1 MGYIMQLTK
10 HIIIAA
16 ALALSL
22 PAAAQLSASPL
33 RFETDAA
40 GYIERARAMRQ
51 AGNYA
56 GVIDQLKHLDTQHI
70 ALSDSQIE
78 EYTFLLAEAY
88 YQRNDSECINLLIQ
102 FRNNYP
108 ASPLAPQ
115 ASLAIGDY
123 YFFDEQW
130 PTALEAYDM
139 IDIDRLNRDQ
149 KLLYSYRKG
158 VCFIKTGH
166 FAEARPLIA
175 TLKDNDKYADVYHFY
190 HAYLSYIDGKFND
203 AYREFQL
210 VSPSVEGLE
219 AGYYMTQIEYT
230 WGKYDDVIK
239 HGESLLRKHPI
250 KELAPEI
257 QRIVGLSYFKQGMPD
272 VAEGF
277 IESYLTKI
285 EGKAT
290 PEEDAIYA
298 MAAIDYR
305 NSRYTQAIERFS
317 TLTHRQ
323 DAIGQSAYL
332 YLGQCYLKQDN
343 ASQAAIAF
351 EKATRMAYDN
361 NVSETALYNYV
372 TALTRGGKVPFSSAA
387 DLLETF
393 IKRYPNSEYT
403 PQVKAYL
410 ATAYYNDRNYEQ
422 SLRILNAITSP
433 GKDIR
438 ALRQKVLYELG
449 VESITNNR
457 REAAIP
463 YLKEAASM
471 RNADRD
477 IAAQSSLWL
486 GDALFY
492 LNRYSEAEKAYDA
505 FVKAGTASPNYALG
519 LYNLAYSRYKQS
531 NYSGAAADFGK
542 ALKAKE
548 SLTPRLADDARIR
561 RADCLYYTRDLAGAA
576 QLYTETIGADAT
588 DADYALYRR
597 AVVRG
602 LQGNNS
608 AKIADL
614 QRIEKNYPDSRWLSK
629 ALLEEAVTYEETGR
643 KDLAAEAYKKR
654 LSLNGTADID
664 ELLRMAAAMY
674 DSRKWADLLDV
685 TERIKHAGGLEADEI
700 ADINYYEAEA
710 LNYLNRRSEAIEI
723 YESLAQN
730 PSSLPGA
737 KSAVTLAQFDL
748 DKKNYEAARCRME
761 EFTDVGTPHQY
772 WLARGFI
779 ALADAYHGL
788 GKTYLAKEYLNSLN
802 ENYPATDDDI
812 PSLIS
817 SRLKK
822 WK

>member
-33 RFETDAA
+33 RFEADAA

-250 KELAPEI
+250 KELVPEI

-492 LNRYSEAEKAYDA
+492 LNRYSEAEKAYDT

-576 QLYTETIGADAT
+576 QLYTETIDADAT